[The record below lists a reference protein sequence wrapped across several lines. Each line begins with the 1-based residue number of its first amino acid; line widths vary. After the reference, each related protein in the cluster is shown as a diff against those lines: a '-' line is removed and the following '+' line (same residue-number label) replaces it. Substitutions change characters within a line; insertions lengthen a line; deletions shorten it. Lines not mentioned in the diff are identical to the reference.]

1 MHLRRLILQAAYAGE
16 KRHKGEQGKRK
27 RRVLKRDQER
37 VSSTERAKK
46 EKSQPGRAGTLG
58 VVEAYAMG
66 ATCLIAIVKW
76 VDWFRASENRLPA
89 R

>member
-46 EKSQPGRAGTLG
+46 EKSAAWKSGDVGRRLLVAATLRTGSDGAGERSGHVG
-58 VVEAYAMG
+58 V
-66 ATCLIAIVKW
+66 C
-76 VDWFRASENRLPA
+76 P
-89 R
+89 